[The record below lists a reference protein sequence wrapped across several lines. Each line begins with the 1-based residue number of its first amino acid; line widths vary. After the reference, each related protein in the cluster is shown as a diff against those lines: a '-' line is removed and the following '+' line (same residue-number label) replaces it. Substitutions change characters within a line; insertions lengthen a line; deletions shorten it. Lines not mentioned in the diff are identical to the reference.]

1 MHAFVVLYQL
11 YKLECAH
18 MVRNVTR
25 CINLRSLNQS
35 IEAQFK
41 FIAAQRTRSS
51 LWQEGGTGS
60 RIFGDDVAGSAVSS
74 RSSQYSTSA
83 SSSRE
88 GRKKNNQIHK
98 GRRRNA
104 FDDNDDKEDDQPLA
118 AMQALSI

>member
-1 MHAFVVLYQL
+1 MYSYGLKQMYQ
-11 YKLECAH
+11 YKQLE
-18 MVRNVTR
+18 T
-25 CINLRSLNQS
+25 
-35 IEAQFK
+35 QFK

-60 RIFGDDVAGSAVSS
+60 RIFGDEVAGSAVSS

-83 SSSRE
+83 SSSRG
-88 GRKKNNQIHK
+88 GRKKNNQRHK

-104 FDDNDDKEDDQPLA
+104 FDENDDKEDDQPLA